1 MEKLCELLELRPG
14 VTALIGGGGKTTL
27 MLHLA
32 RELRE
37 MGTVAVTTT
46 TKIWPPMDIPIAQDA
61 DTAREL
67 LSREGL
73 VCLGSPAQQGKLSA
87 PDFEGWEQLAD
98 YTLVE
103 ADGSA
108 GKPFKGH
115 EKWEPVLPPQRNN
128 TILVLGADGF
138 GRPISV
144 AAHRPGLYARLA
156 AVPENR
162 PVTPAIAARV
172 ALREGFHDRVYL
184 NQVDRDDE
192 WPLAEE
198 LARLLG
204 CPVTAGSLRDGCWKK
219 LQ

>member
-1 MEKLCELLELRPG
+1 MEKLSTLLDIRPG

-46 TKIWPPMDIPIAQDA
+46 TKIWPPADIPIAQDP

-67 LSREGL
+67 LARGGL
-73 VCLGSPAQQGKLSA
+73 VCLGSPTEQGKLTL
-87 PDFEGWEQLAD
+87 PDFASWPQLAD

-115 EKWEPVLPPQRNN
+115 EKWEPVLPPERNN

-156 AVPENR
+156 TVPENR
-162 PVTPAIAARV
+162 PITPTIAARV

-184 NQVDRDDE
+184 NQVDREDE
-192 WPLAEE
+192 WPQAQE

-204 CPVTAGSLRDGCWKK
+204 CPVTAGSLRAGCWKK
-219 LQ
+219 MP

>member
-1 MEKLCELLELRPG
+1 MEKLSTLLDIRPG

-46 TKIWPPMDIPIAQDA
+46 TKIWPPTDIPIAQDPN
-61 DTAREL
+61 TAREL
-67 LSREGL
+67 LSHEGL
-73 VCLGSPAQQGKLSA
+73 VCLGSPTEQGKLTL
-87 PDFEGWEQLAD
+87 PDFASWPQLAD

-115 EKWEPVLPPQRNN
+115 EKWEPVLPPERNN

-162 PVTPAIAARV
+162 PITPAIAARV

-184 NQVDRDDE
+184 NQVDREDE
-192 WPLAEE
+192 WPLAQE

-204 CPVTAGSLRDGCWKK
+204 CPVTAGSLRSCCWKK

>member
-1 MEKLCELLELRPG
+1 MEKLSTLLDIRPG

-46 TKIWPPMDIPIAQDA
+46 TRIWPPTDIPIAQDA

-73 VCLGSPAQQGKLSA
+73 ACLGSPTEQGKLTL
-87 PDFEGWEQLAD
+87 PDFAEWAQLAD

-115 EKWEPVLPPQRNN
+115 EKWEPVLPPERNN

-162 PVTPAIAARV
+162 PITPAIAARV

-184 NQVDRDDE
+184 NQVDREDE
-192 WPLAEE
+192 WPLAQE

-204 CPVTAGSLRDGCWKK
+204 CPVTAGSLRSGCWKK